1 MVVQTTKQTWRGF
14 IAGQRVRM
22 LIDTRGASADE
33 DEIVHPSGTLATIS
47 RLADF
52 GEFQGEGVDLVIGE
66 GSRAICN
73 SFDDRDVE
81 ELGNFPFTHA

>member
-47 RLADF
+47 RLADRP
-52 GEFQGEGVDLVIGE
+52 
-66 GSRAICN
+66 SYR
-73 SFDDRDVE
+73 
-81 ELGNFPFTHA
+81 